1 MASYPLNGKVAL
13 VTGAAR
19 GIGLETA
26 KLLHERGASV
36 ALLDLDT
43 AATEQAAREVGPRT
57 IAIGADVTD
66 REAMDAATQAVVDHF
81 GRLDVPVANAGVAPP
96 TATARAIDDEAFE
109 RTLDVDLYGVWRTVR
124 PALPHVVE
132 HGGQVVVISSVYAW
146 MNGALN
152 APYAA
157 AKAGVEALGR
167 ALGLELAVHGAGA
180 TVAHFGF
187 IDTDMVRDAFEDPL
201 ASRMQDRLPGWML
214 RRLTPA
220 QAAHALVAGIECRA
234 PRVIVPRW
242 WTAWFALRGVA
253 GPLTDRL
260 FARDQEL
267 LGLIREADADDRA
280 ALRGGLDRTAGSRP
294 TRTAS

>member
-43 AATEQAAREVGPRT
+43 PATEEAAREVGPRT

-66 REAMDAATQAVVDHF
+66 REAMDAATEAVVDHF

-96 TATARAIDDEAFE
+96 SATARVMDDEAFE
-109 RTLDVDLYGVWRTVR
+109 RTLDIDLYGVWRTVR

-132 HGGQVVVISSVYAW
+132 HGGHVVVISSVYAW
-146 MNGALN
+146 MNGSLV
-152 APYAA
+152 APYAM

-167 ALGLELAVHGAGA
+167 ALRVELAPQGASS

-187 IDTDMVRDAFEDPL
+187 IDTPMVRDAFQDPL
-201 ASRMQDRLPGWML
+201 AHAFEERLPGFMTK
-214 RRLTPA
+214 RLTPA
-220 QAAHALVAGIECRA
+220 QAAQALVAGIERRA
-234 PRVIVPRW
+234 PRVIAPRW
-242 WTAWFALRGVA
+242 
-253 GPLTDRL
+253 
-260 FARDQEL
+260 
-267 LGLIREADADDRA
+267 
-280 ALRGGLDRTAGSRP
+280 
-294 TRTAS
+294 